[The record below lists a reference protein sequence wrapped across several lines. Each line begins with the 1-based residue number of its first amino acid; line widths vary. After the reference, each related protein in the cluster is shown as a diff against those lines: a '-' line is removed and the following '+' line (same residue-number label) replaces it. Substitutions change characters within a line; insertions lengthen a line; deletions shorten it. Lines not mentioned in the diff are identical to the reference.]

1 MEHDWASLNRYRE
14 ENKEVLQNSKWPEV
28 VFMGDSITEAWT
40 NLDPQFF
47 IRNNY
52 LGRGIG
58 GQTTPQMLIRF
69 TADVLDLNPKAV
81 VILAGTN
88 DIAENTGISFIK
100 MITDNIKAMA
110 YLAEK
115 KNIKVILSSVLPVY
129 DYPWRPGLKPI
140 SKIEELNAWLQ
151 NFTQENGYVYLDY
164 FDSLHD
170 ENKALPKKFS
180 EDGVHPNSIAY
191 RIMAPLA
198 IKAIKMA
205 IREN

>member
-1 MEHDWASLNRYRE
+1 MEQDWATLNKYRE
-14 ENKEVLQNSKWPEV
+14 QNEKIIQSSIWPEV
-28 VFMGDSITEAWT
+28 VFMGDSITEAWP
-40 NLDPQFF
+40 NFHPKFF
-47 IRNNY
+47 DSNNY
-52 LGRGIG
+52 LCRGIG

-88 DIAENTGISFIK
+88 DIAENTGASSIK

-115 KNIKVILSSVLPVY
+115 ENIKVILSSVLPVY
-129 DYPWRPGLKPI
+129 DYPWRPGLKPV

-151 NFTQENGYVYLDY
+151 NFTQENGYVYLDN
-164 FDSLHD
+164 FDSLHH
-170 ENKALPKKFS
+170 ENKGLPKKFS

>member
-1 MEHDWASLNRYRE
+1 MEQDWAALNKYRE
-14 ENKEVLQNSKWPEV
+14 ENIKITQSSIWPEV
-28 VFMGDSITEAWT
+28 VFMGDSITEAWA
-40 NLDPQFF
+40 NLHPKFF
-47 IRNNY
+47 DSNNY

-81 VILAGTN
+81 VILGGTN
-88 DIAENTGISFIK
+88 DITENTGTSSIK

-115 KNIKVILSSVLPVY
+115 KNIKVILSSVLPVNN
-129 DYPWRPGLKPI
+129 YPWRPGLKPV
-140 SKIEELNAWLQ
+140 SKIEVLKAWLQ

-164 FDSLHD
+164 FDSLRD
-170 ENKALPKKFS
+170 ENKGLPKRFS

-191 RIMAPLA
+191 RIMEPLA
-198 IKAIKMA
+198 IEAIKKA
-205 IREN
+205 LRNQ